1 MVQGPWSHSLALVK
15 WQCVKWDFFQRRSN
29 VVKSRRKNRIL
40 SLDYGLL
47 ICCKLALPF
56 PENFKKNAGERVLL
70 SATLCPLTAL
80 QLLSV
85 VTIPCFTSRDLFQLY
100 HGKPRTFEQLCRQC
114 QGLRDHLGAQGA
126 AEQPVPPPAG
136 CGARGNPVRRRGG
149 GHDATRGTEG
159 DTRWKRGRWQSWRPA
174 AERRKEALSKA
185 R

>member
-1 MVQGPWSHSLALVK
+1 MQELLISSVWVHFTFKRFERAQVKQLVCIAHDLSLFIEHVRRFGIHMVQGPWSHSLALVK

-29 VVKSRRKNRIL
+29 VIKSRRKNRIL

-70 SATLCPLTAL
+70 SAILCPLTAL

-100 HGKPRTFEQLCRQC
+100 HGKPRTFEQLCR
-114 QGLRDHLGAQGA
+114 
-126 AEQPVPPPAG
+126 
-136 CGARGNPVRRRGG
+136 
-149 GHDATRGTEG
+149 
-159 DTRWKRGRWQSWRPA
+159 
-174 AERRKEALSKA
+174 
-185 R
+185 